1 VRSSRNAGENPAYLP
16 VLYLRQRA
24 RTLLLWLQDSTGKI
38 DRIGQMLASASP
50 DFNELD
56 QLVHQFKGSSASLGA
71 QAIAQLCIRLREQC
85 QVRNGQGC
93 SALLEQVRQAYD
105 VLRTQL
111 SLFMQLEAQR
121 KQLLASGQ

>member
-1 VRSSRNAGENPAYLP
+1 
-16 VLYLRQRA
+16 
-24 RTLLLWLQDSTGKI
+24 
-38 DRIGQMLASASP
+38 MLASASP

-85 QVRNGQGC
+85 QARDGQGC
-93 SALLEQVRQAYD
+93 SALLQQVRQAYD
-105 VLRTQL
+105 VLRSQL

-121 KQLLASGQ
+121 KQLLAAGL